1 MSKILIVDDDEMQ
14 LRMLR
19 LLFTQEG
26 YDVLATADGPQ
37 GITIFKEQRPD
48 LVLLDIGLPSVSG
61 IEVLTKMRE
70 IDGAAKVIIITGYVS
85 IESAVLAMRSGAL
98 DYVRKPVDVK
108 ELLKKI
114 ESALREPHDISHK
127 E

>member
-19 LLFTQEG
+19 LLFAQEG

-70 IDGAAKVIIITGYVS
+70 IDSAAKVIIITGYVS

-114 ESALREPHDISHK
+114 ESALRVRHDISHK